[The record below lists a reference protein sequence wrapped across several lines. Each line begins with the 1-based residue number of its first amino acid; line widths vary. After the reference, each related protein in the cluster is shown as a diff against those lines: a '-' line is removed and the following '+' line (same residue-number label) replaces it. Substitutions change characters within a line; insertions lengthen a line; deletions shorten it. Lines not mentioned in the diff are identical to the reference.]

1 MQLQPYLFFDG
12 RREEALEFYRR
23 VLGAEV
29 NELARFKDSHDPQER
44 ERFAIMHT
52 CFRVGE
58 AAVLASDGRRT
69 GHPTFQGFAVSLLPN
84 DEEAERVF
92 ATFTDG
98 GQVQIPLAKTFFSSR
113 FGMVADRFGVL
124 WMVSVAP

>member
-1 MQLQPYLFFDG
+1 MQVQPYLFVDG
-12 RREEALEFYRR
+12 RREKALEFYRQ

-29 NELARFKDSHDPQER
+29 TELDPQER
-44 ERFAIMHT
+44 ERFAIMHE
-52 CFRVGE
+52 CFHVGE
-58 AAVLASDGRRT
+58 TTVLASDGPCL
-69 GHPTFQGFAVSLLPN
+69 GHPTFQGFALSLLPN

-92 ATFTDG
+92 TTFADG

-113 FGMVADRFGVL
+113 FGMVSDRFGVL